1 MSLACRSNDVDMIR
15 FVEALEEELA
25 EGSVETPA
33 ADYEDVRL
41 SSSGSKQL
49 PGRNVHR
56 IQNWEEIMSQN
67 LSNIPMSGSAHRL
80 KSKVRSFNALT

>member
-1 MSLACRSNDVDMIR
+1 MSLACRTNDVDMIR

-25 EGSVETPA
+25 VGSVETPA

-41 SSSGSKQL
+41 SGGSKQL

-56 IQNWEEIMSQN
+56 IQNWEEFMSQN
-67 LSNIPMSGSAHRL
+67 VSSIPMSGSAHRL